1 MVVWFLEGI
10 LLGDIINKIVFG
22 GYVVVGQDRN
32 FVNKLFFFRKN
43 DDVIKIKLI
52 LYQLQKLVF
61 DNFIFDFVGVVLFLG
76 VVIRIIL
83 IFVIVFEV
91 IG

>member
-52 LYQLQKLVF
+52 LYWL
-61 DNFIFDFVGVVLFLG
+61 
-76 VVIRIIL
+76 
-83 IFVIVFEV
+83 
-91 IG
+91 